1 MTANGH
7 FFQRRQAAA
16 VLKHGVL
23 KRYPTV
29 FAAKTGLTSGGKVV
43 YLDGFAGPGRYEPQE
58 GQVEGDP
65 GSPLLAVQTADTLA
79 NINRDLNCVFIERN
93 PRYAKDLQATLEK
106 EAPASLQYRVREGDV
121 IDHLDEVLELAANRP
136 LLAFLDPFGTGL
148 PYKDLTQRLLARPQQ
163 WPTEVLFNFNLN
175 SVTRTGGLLN
185 DTGPDRNGREATLA
199 RIDAFLGSDWWRGEF
214 RAFRQQAETE
224 GQRRAAAQA
233 AENVVGVYCK
243 HIFNDTGFRSFPV
256 PIRRKPDEAPLFILI
271 LFYRHLDAPYEF
283 NWAVSKA
290 NEEWREHVHAEEIF
304 KYEAKSGGQE
314 DLFGGV
320 LTRTYLEEH
329 NAESA
334 SKLAE
339 EWVNTIASNIE
350 ELVTQSPSVSVRDR
364 TADLFGTTL
373 GLARE
378 THLRKAWKSLAQ
390 QGVVKPI
397 GKGKL
402 IRQNIYRA
410 E

>member
-1 MTANGH
+1 MTANEH
-7 FFQRRQAAA
+7 FFQRRQPAA

-29 FAAKTGLTSGGKVV
+29 FAAKTGLSSGGKVV
-43 YLDGFAGPGRYEPQE
+43 YLDGFAGPGRYEPRE
-58 GQVEGDP
+58 GQTEGDK
-65 GSPLLAVQTADTLA
+65 GSPLLAVQTAGALT
-79 NINRDLNCVFIERN
+79 NINRDLNCVFVERN
-93 PRYAKDLQATLEK
+93 RSYAKDLRATLEK

-121 IDHLDEVLELAANRP
+121 IDHLDEVLELAADRP

-148 PYKDLTQRLLARPQQ
+148 PYEDMTQRLLARPQR
-163 WPTEVLFNFNLN
+163 WATEVLFNFNLN

-185 DTGPDRNGREATLA
+185 NTGPDRNGRDATLA
-199 RIDAFLGSDWWRGEF
+199 RIDAFLGGDWWREEF
-214 RAFRQQAETE
+214 RAFRQEAESE
-224 GQRRAAAQA
+224 GQRRAAAEA
-233 AENVVGVYCK
+233 AVKVVGRYCEHVYE
-243 HIFNDTGFRSFPV
+243 DTGFHSFPV
-256 PIRRKPDEAPLFILI
+256 PIRPKLDAPPLFILI
-271 LFYRHLDAPYEF
+271 LFYRHPDAPYEF
-283 NWAVSKA
+283 NGAVSMA
-290 NEEWREHVHAEEIF
+290 NEEWRAHVHAEEIL

-320 LTRTYLEEH
+320 LTRTYLEEY

-339 EWVNTIASNIE
+339 EWVDTIASNIE

-364 TADLFGTTL
+364 TTDLFGTTL

-378 THLRKAWKSLAQ
+378 KHLRKAWKSLAQ